1 MRIVCNQCGII
12 LLLLLILLTASAC
25 FQNANVKQNT
35 GLQLAPATTAT
46 SEVTA
51 IAELNTPEAIPVLN
65 NSATPELIQETTLGA
80 QATSVTQLSAAQI
93 EATNIVIQ
101 ATKDAEPEQLEATPT
116 STPETVIEEDVS
128 SADESLIQVFEPED
142 ETIDLSENS
151 CIHIVQNGD
160 TLYSI
165 AQTYNTTVTTLVT
178 LNSIPNSD
186 VISVGQ
192 QIYVPNC
199 GTQLI
204 ENQDDPTGASALAVE
219 VEEII
224 HVIQEGE
231 GLFDI
236 ALRYGVTVTS
246 IAQANNIQ
254 DINTVYLG
262 QELII
267 PSAE

>member
-1 MRIVCNQCGII
+1 MRIVCNRCGII
-12 LLLLLILLTASAC
+12 LLLLLILLAASAC

-46 SEVTA
+46 GEVTA
-51 IAELNTPEAIPVLN
+51 IAELNTPESIPVLV
-65 NSATPELIQETTLGA
+65 NSPTPELIQETTSEA

-93 EATNIVIQ
+93 EATSIVIQ
-101 ATKDAEPEQLEATPT
+101 ATIDAEQLEATPT
-116 STPETVIEEDVS
+116 STPETVREEDVS
-128 SADESLIQVFEPED
+128 STDESLIRVFEPED
-142 ETIDLSENS
+142 ETIDLPENS

-204 ENQDDPTGASALAVE
+204 EIQDDQTGASALAAE
-219 VEEII
+219 VEKII

-262 QELII
+262 QELVI

>member
-1 MRIVCNQCGII
+1 MRIVCNRCGMI
-12 LLLLLILLTASAC
+12 LLLLLILLATSAC
-25 FQNANVKQNT
+25 FQNANVQQNT
-35 GLQLAPATTAT
+35 GLQLAPVSTAT
-46 SEVTA
+46 IETTV
-51 IAELNTPEAIPVLN
+51 IAEHNTPEAIPVLD
-65 NSATPELIQETTLGA
+65 NSATPESIQR
-80 QATSVTQLSAAQI
+80 ATSEVQSTPIPQLSAAQI
-93 EATNIVIQ
+93 EATNIVKE
-101 ATKDAEPEQLEATPT
+101 ATIDAEQLETNVT
-116 STPETVIEEDVS
+116 VIQETVSEEDLS
-128 SADESLIQVFEPED
+128 SSDESLIRVFEPENEALD
-142 ETIDLSENS
+142 PPDNS

-160 TLYSI
+160 TLYRI

-178 LNSIPNSD
+178 MNNIPNSD

-204 ENQDDPTGASALAVE
+204 ENQDDQTIASALAVG